1 MTDEMSSII
10 EFDADISQQE
20 APEPLPVGTYSAQ
33 ITEVESKVSQSG
45 NKYAAVSFYVS
56 VDDFPADYPVENNPD
71 GVRLVYRRASLMDTN
86 QGRYGLRKFC
96 ESIGAPMSTRID
108 LNDWVGLEATVE
120 VDHDEWNGDIRAN
133 IVKVETA

>member
-1 MTDEMSSII
+1 MSEEMSSII
-10 EFDADISQQE
+10 EFDADIAQQE
-20 APEPLPVGTYSAQ
+20 APEPLPAGTYNAQ
-33 ITEVESKVSQSG
+33 ITATEAKVSQSG
-45 NKYAAVSFYVS
+45 NKYAAVTFYIS

-71 GVRLVYRRASLMDTN
+71 GVRLIYRRASLMDTN

-120 VDHDEWNGDIRAN
+120 VDLDEWNGETRAN
-133 IVKVETA
+133 ITSVEAA

>member
-1 MTDEMSSII
+1 MSSII